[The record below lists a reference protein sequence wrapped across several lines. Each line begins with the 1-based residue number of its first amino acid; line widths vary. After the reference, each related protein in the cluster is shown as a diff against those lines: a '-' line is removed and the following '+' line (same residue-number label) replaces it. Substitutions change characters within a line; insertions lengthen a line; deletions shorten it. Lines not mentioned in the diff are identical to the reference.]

1 MLNRAGTLVH
11 YRCILIWSNPIMR
24 IYENL
29 EDIKSYR
36 KIFNVNWVHLI
47 SNVHNKRYHLR
58 LICKKFHSI
67 LQHFIDNWID
77 EIDQISQN
85 TPSCFIH
92 FWDWDSL
99 VSQALCQWLGCDT
112 LSDSAWPD
120 HISPG
125 NNVTRCHTLCHE
137 APTTRLHLIT
147 IWNRAVLL
155 NWVLCLIK
163 YTTSEKNNYEMCT
176 LILKVYTGEY
186 CGNVVD

>member
-1 MLNRAGTLVH
+1 MSIEYIWYLMYIIKDITWDSFAKSFTLF
-11 YRCILIWSNPIMR
+11 YN
-24 IYENL
+24 
-29 EDIKSYR
+29 
-36 KIFNVNWVHLI
+36 I
-47 SNVHNKRYHLR
+47 SLTTESTR
-58 LICKKFHSI
+58 LIRFHKIHRVVS
-67 LQHFIDNWID
+67 FIC
-77 EIDQISQN
+77 EIE
-85 TPSCFIH
+85 TA
-92 FWDWDSL
+92 WSL
-99 VSQALCQWLGCDT
+99 SQALCQWLGCDT

-125 NNVTRCHTLCHE
+125 NNVTQCHTLCHE

-147 IWNRAVLL
+147 IWSRAVLL